1 MPLITWSD
9 EYSIGNTE
17 LDNHHK
23 KLIEILNGLYDNI
36 NKDCNQIMVSTMDEL
51 YNYAKVHFSEEE
63 AYMKNLNYDGLYRH
77 TVEHNKFIDNL
88 LELNLSY
95 KSSCVDTKQETVE
108 FLWEWLMNHIIN
120 EDKKICR

>member
-9 EYSIGNTE
+9 EYSIGNAV

-23 KLIEILNGLYDNI
+23 KLIEILNGLHDNV
-36 NKDCNQIMVSTMDEL
+36 NKDCNQIMKYTIDEL
-51 YNYAKVHFSEEE
+51 YNYAKVHFAEEE
-63 AYMKNLNYDGLYRH
+63 AFMENLNYDGQFRH

-95 KSSCVDTKQETVE
+95 KGSCIDAKQETVE

>member
-9 EYSIGNTE
+9 EYSIGNAE

-36 NKDCNQIMVSTMDEL
+36 NKDCNQMMVSTMDEL

-77 TVEHNKFIDNL
+77 IVEHNKFIDNL
-88 LELNLSY
+88 LELDLSY
-95 KSSCVDTKQETVE
+95 KNSCVDTKQETVE

-120 EDKKICR
+120 EDKKISR

>member
-9 EYSIGNTE
+9 EYSIGNAV

-23 KLIEILNGLYDNI
+23 KLIEVLNGLHDNI
-36 NKDCNQIMVSTMDEL
+36 NKDCNP
-51 YNYAKVHFSEEE
+51 
-63 AYMKNLNYDGLYRH
+63 
-77 TVEHNKFIDNL
+77 VEHNKFIDNL

-95 KSSCVDTKQETVE
+95 KGSCIDAKQETVE